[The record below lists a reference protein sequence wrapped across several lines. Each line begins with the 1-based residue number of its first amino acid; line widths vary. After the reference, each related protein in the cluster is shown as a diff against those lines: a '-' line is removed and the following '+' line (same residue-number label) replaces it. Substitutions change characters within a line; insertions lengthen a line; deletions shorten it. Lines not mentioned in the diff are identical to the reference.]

1 MKHFVI
7 VGILVVVMTFV
18 TYFGLTALG
27 LMPVQ
32 ASAQSL
38 WVDWM
43 WDLDLKA
50 MSFLLAL
57 ILVPLFYSLV
67 VFRRRKGETG
77 DAEHM
82 EDNTKLE
89 VTWTVLPL
97 ITVIIFAYL
106 GAYSLGKTR
115 TVDPDA
121 MVINVVARQWSWQ
134 FEYPG
139 TDVFTDKLYLPLDRQ
154 VVLHMQS
161 TDVIHSFWV
170 PEFRIK
176 QDVVPGRVTEYRITP
191 TLAGTYKVRCAELC
205 GASHAYMET
214 DVIVQPQADFD
225 AWLQNETAL
234 AAQAPT
240 TPEGLGKRLAQ
251 RNGCQGCHSIDGSA
265 GQGPTWL
272 GLFGSR
278 VTLAGGQVVTADD
291 QYLFNSIKQPASQV
305 VRGFTAMNPAITAN
319 LTDDQINALI
329 AYIQS
334 LK

>member
-32 ASAQSL
+32 ASAQSV

-43 WDLDLKA
+43 WDLDLQA

-67 VFRRRKGETG
+67 VFRRRKGDTG
-77 DAEHM
+77 EAEHM
-82 EDNTKLE
+82 EDNPRLE

-97 ITVIIFAYL
+97 ITVIVFAYL

-115 TVDPDA
+115 MVDPDA
-121 MVINVVARQWSWQ
+121 IVINVVARQWSWQ

-176 QDVVPGRVTEYRITP
+176 QDIVPGRVTELRITP
-191 TLAGTYKVRCAELC
+191 TLAGPYKVRCAELC

-214 DVIVQPQADFD
+214 DVIVESQADFD
-225 AWLQNETAL
+225 TWLAQETAL

-240 TPEGLGKRLAQ
+240 TPEGLGRKLAQ

-272 GLFGSR
+272 GLYNSR
-278 VTLAGGQVVTADD
+278 VTLEGGQVVTVDD
-291 QYLFNSIKQPASQV
+291 AYLFKSIKEPAAQV
-305 VRGFTAMNPAITAN
+305 VRSYSAMNPAITAN
-319 LTDDQINALI
+319 LTDEQIDALI
-329 AYIQS
+329 AYIKT